1 MCLTKRLLSEPLL
14 SVGTGVQEFNRY
26 PSTVNRQPC
35 SCLMQWSDRELPAFG
50 VCHSQ
55 ALLISY
61 SGGERRPAGANVK
74 GDNEG
79 RFAVKLSLIFRP
91 RSINTRATD
100 YLY

>member
-1 MCLTKRLLSEPLL
+1 MFS
-14 SVGTGVQEFNRY
+14 
-26 PSTVNRQPC
+26 
-35 SCLMQWSDRELPAFG
+35 PASARPN

-55 ALLISY
+55 ALLIPY

-79 RFAVKLSLIFRP
+79 RFAVKLSLMFRP
-91 RSINTRATD
+91 RSINTRAAD